1 MEGDKK
7 GIIKPLKNTEFRVK
21 SNSFEGTIIIP
32 DISGFTSFVNSM
44 DFSLGKE
51 ITIELLQVIIDQ
63 NILNLTIS
71 EIEGDAILFYKKS
84 TLTLQQVKKQYEQML
99 SAFSDKVNTLSLQYG
114 FEIKLSLKLVAHYG
128 EISTYTIGG
137 FEKLYG
143 KPVIEAHQLLKNPI
157 KSNSYFLITEDFFNA
172 TSQAVNK
179 THYSGSKLCEVYG
192 SLKKIGYI
200 FFDYEVDRD
209 NPSINGYLR

>member
-7 GIIKPLKNTEFRVK
+7 GIIRPLKNTEFRVK

-172 TSQAVNK
+172 TSQTVNK

-192 SLKKIGYI
+192 SLKNIGYI
-200 FFDYEVDRD
+200 FFDYEADRD

>member
-1 MEGDKK
+1 MGVSRCIQLKK
-7 GIIKPLKNTEFRVK
+7 GIMPGLLL
-21 SNSFEGTIIIP
+21 IP
-32 DISGFTSFVNSM
+32 DITGFTKYINEADLQYSQ
-44 DFSLGKE
+44 
-51 ITIELLQVIIDQ
+51 ITIALLLEAILKNNKLGLQV
-63 NILNLTIS
+63 S

-172 TSQAVNK
+172 TSQTVNK

-192 SLKKIGYI
+192 SLKNIGYI
-200 FFDYEVDRD
+200 FFDYEADRD

>member
-157 KSNSYFLITEDFFNA
+157 KSNSYFLITIYQC
-172 TSQAVNK
+172 TLHNK
-179 THYSGSKLCEVYG
+179 YDYNLIVY
-192 SLKKIGYI
+192 IP
-200 FFDYEVDRD
+200 F
-209 NPSINGYLR
+209 